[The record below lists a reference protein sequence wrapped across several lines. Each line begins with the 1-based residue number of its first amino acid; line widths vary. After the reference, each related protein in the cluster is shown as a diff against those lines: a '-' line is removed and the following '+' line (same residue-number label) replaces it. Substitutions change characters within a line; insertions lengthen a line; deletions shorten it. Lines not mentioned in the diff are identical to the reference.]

1 MSKRTLTNPDA
12 TPDWTLSQQ
21 QLTAIDLLVTGKTLQ
36 AVADAIGV
44 QRPTVSQWVNHHPG
58 FQAELNLR
66 RQQLWA
72 DLVDG
77 LRALAPKAMEVLKAE
92 LEGETPLQA
101 AIHVLKACGLYGG
114 IAAPRGPIE
123 PDEIAIAMQLK
134 DYDRA
139 HAAENAQIAMQR
151 KGFDRMLS
159 ALAVDP
165 LASGWT
171 PPS

>member
-1 MSKRTLTNPDA
+1 MASKRNQTNPDA

-21 QLTAIDLLVTGKTLQ
+21 QLTAIDLLVTGNTLQ

-44 QRPTVSQWVNHHPG
+44 QRPTVSQWVTHHPG
-58 FQAELNLR
+58 FQAEVNLR

-114 IAAPRGPIE
+114 IAAPRGPTDPRE
-123 PDEIAIAMQLK
+123 LAAAMQLADDARQHAAAEAALTIK
-134 DYDRA
+134 RKAYDRYLA
-139 HAAENAQIAMQR
+139 DMHVGPI
-151 KGFDRMLS
+151 GLS
-159 ALAVDP
+159 
-165 LASGWT
+165 
-171 PPS
+171 

>member
-1 MSKRTLTNPDA
+1 MASTRNQTNPDA

-21 QLTAIDLLVTGKTLQ
+21 QLTAIDLLVTGNTLQ

-44 QRPTVSQWVNHHPG
+44 QRPTVSQWVNHHAG

-101 AIHVLKACGLYGG
+101 AIHVLKACGLYSMPVPQGPTDPED
-114 IAAPRGPIE
+114 AARAE
-123 PDEIAIAMQLK
+123 RLRQKQRMVEELAAM
-134 DYDRA
+134 
-139 HAAENAQIAMQR
+139 
-151 KGFDRMLS
+151 
-159 ALAVDP
+159 P
-165 LASGWT
+165 
-171 PPS
+171 

>member
-1 MSKRTLTNPDA
+1 MSTTRNQTNPDA
-12 TPDWTLSQQ
+12 PPDWTLSQQ
-21 QLTAIDLLVTGKTLQ
+21 QRTAIDLLVTGNTLQ

-44 QRPTVSQWVNHHPG
+44 QRPTVSQWVTHHPG
-58 FQAELNLR
+58 FQAEVNLR

-114 IAAPRGPIE
+114 IAAPRGATDPRVL
-123 PDEIAIAMQLK
+123 AAALQLAA
-134 DYDRA
+134 DARQ
-139 HAAENAQIAMQR
+139 HAAADAALTIRR
-151 KGFDRMLS
+151 KAYNRYLEDLHVGPMGLS
-159 ALAVDP
+159 
-165 LASGWT
+165 
-171 PPS
+171 